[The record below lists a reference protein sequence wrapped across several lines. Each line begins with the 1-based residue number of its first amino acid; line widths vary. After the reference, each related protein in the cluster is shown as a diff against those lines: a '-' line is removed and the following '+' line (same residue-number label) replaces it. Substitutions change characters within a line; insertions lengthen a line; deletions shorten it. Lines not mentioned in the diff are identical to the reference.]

1 MPLAKPI
8 RANRRKKHAANPQ
21 ERVVKLKGDIF
32 QLTTILCEFL
42 IFLSVT
48 FMPALEP
55 DRCDLVPQPTRFGG
69 FGYSK
74 TSPRRINLVPA

>member
-8 RANRRKKHAANPQ
+8 RANQRKQHAANARD
-21 ERVVKLKGDIF
+21 RVVKLKGDIF
-32 QLTTILCEFL
+32 QSTTILCEFL

-55 DRCDLVPQPTRFGG
+55 DRCDLVPRPTRSGG
-69 FGYSK
+69 FESSK

>member
-8 RANRRKKHAANPQ
+8 RANRRKQHAVNAQ
-21 ERVVKLKGDIF
+21 DRVVKLKGDIF
-32 QLTTILCEFL
+32 QSTTILCEFL

-55 DRCDLVPQPTRFGG
+55 
-69 FGYSK
+69 
-74 TSPRRINLVPA
+74 N